1 MEEAVNANGPD
12 PSTSNSC
19 DLHQAVFKNDLPG
32 LSALLRGIK
41 EKTNKVCSIHIKCLK
56 LLSSIPD

>member
-32 LSALLRGIK
+32 LSAFLRGIK
-41 EKTNKVCSIHIKCLK
+41 EKTNKVCSHHCIKGWN
-56 LLSSIPD
+56 